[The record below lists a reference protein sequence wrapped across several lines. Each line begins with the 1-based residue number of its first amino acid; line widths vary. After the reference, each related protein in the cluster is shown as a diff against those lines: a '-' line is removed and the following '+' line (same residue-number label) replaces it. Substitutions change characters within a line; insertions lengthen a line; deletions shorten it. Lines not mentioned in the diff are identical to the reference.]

1 MFALFIFLPSP
12 ACNARTQEALEAHL
26 HETSQRLEVSQAE
39 LQRLQEYQVSEI
51 NAKCREIDRMKS
63 QLERELGGLVG
74 EKEALTVEL
83 QDTREELE
91 RVVGERES
99 LSRELQDTRKELERV
114 VGERESLSREVQD
127 TRKELRRVAGEK
139 DALTQELQETREQ
152 LRRTRAENER

>member
-1 MFALFIFLPSP
+1 MFALFFFLPSP
-12 ACNARTQEALEAHL
+12 ACNTCTQEALEAHL

-39 LQRLQEYQVSEI
+39 LQRLQESQVSEI

-83 QDTREELE
+83 QDTRKELG
-91 RVVGERES
+91 RVAGERES
-99 LSRELQDTRKELERV
+99 LSRELQDTRKELE
-114 VGERESLSREVQD
+114 
-127 TRKELRRVAGEK
+127 RVAGEK